1 MNNMPTRPIPSPH
14 APRGSQRGVVLIIS
28 LIMLVI
34 LSMLATLSIRNA
46 TSSESVSG
54 NARTTLLATQAA
66 EMALRYCEQGLVQA
80 HTGALVPL
88 DPTKLPTRLPYD
100 ADVTPRWKTLSVW
113 DDDSADVFVV
123 PSTIVNHDAASVTYP
138 RAPECM
144 VERMQVVNS
153 AGNLTDTSTYVITA
167 RGFGPDE
174 TGASKTRPTGS
185 EVWMQSTVELN

>member
-1 MNNMPTRPIPSPH
+1 MNNMPTRSTRPPR
-14 APRGSQRGVVLIIS
+14 APRSPQRGVVLIIS

-80 HTGALVPL
+80 HTGALTPL
-88 DPTKLPTRLPYD
+88 DPTQLPTRLPYV
-100 ADVTPRWKTLSVW
+100 AGTTPRWKTLSIW
-113 DDDSADVFVV
+113 DNASADVFVV
-123 PSTIVNHDAASVTYP
+123 PSTVVNHDAAAVTYA

-144 VERMQVVNS
+144 VEHLRVVNS
-153 AGNLTDTSTYVITA
+153 VGNFTDTSTYVITA

-174 TGASKTRPTGS
+174 TGASNTRPTGS
-185 EVWMQSTVELN
+185 EAWMQSTVELN

>member
-1 MNNMPTRPIPSPH
+1 MTNMPTRFTRSPQALG
-14 APRGSQRGVVLIIS
+14 APQRGVVLIIS

-80 HTGALVPL
+80 HTGAAVPL
-88 DPTKLPTRLPYD
+88 DPTQLPALLPYV
-100 ADVTPRWKTLSVW
+100 ATPRWKTLSVW
-113 DDDSADVFVV
+113 DTGSADVFVV
-123 PSTIVNHDAASVTYP
+123 PSTVVNHDAAAATYA

-144 VERMQVVNS
+144 VERLQVVNS
-153 AGNLTDTSTYVITA
+153 AGNFTDTSTYVITA

-185 EVWMQSTVELN
+185 EAWMQSTVELN